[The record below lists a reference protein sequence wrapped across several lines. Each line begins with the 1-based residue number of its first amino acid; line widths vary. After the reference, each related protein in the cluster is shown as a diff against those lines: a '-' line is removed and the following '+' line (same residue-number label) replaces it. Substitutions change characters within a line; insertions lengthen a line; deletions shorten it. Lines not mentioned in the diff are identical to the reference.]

1 MNKQQKDKKNLKGGT
16 LNFLFDVT
24 GEKILVVARKFEETV
39 EEIKQKLIKLISL
52 CLAAIGFF
60 ELTL

>member
-39 EEIKQKLIKLISL
+39 EEIK
-52 CLAAIGFF
+52 
-60 ELTL
+60 